1 MTLQHP
7 VQREDGETVG
17 FVAETAEGW
26 VPTTVFGH
34 PVGEPSDR
42 DDAERHLHGVGMSY
56 LAEKWE
62 LHQDGDWITVEIV
75 EAGPH
80 QVTVQVIDIGQP
92 DRYGERHVLAA
103 PVDGAL
109 RMR

>member
-1 MTLQHP
+1 MSRQHP
-7 VQREDGETVG
+7 VRREDGETVG
-17 FVAETAEGW
+17 FVSETPQGW

-34 PVGEPSDR
+34 PVGAACER
-42 DDAERHLHGVGMSY
+42 EDAERHLHGVGMSY

-62 LHQDGDWITVEIV
+62 LHQHGDWITVEIV

-80 QVTVQVIDIGQP
+80 QVTVQVIDFGHP

-103 PVDGAL
+103 PVGDSL